1 MAPSMPW
8 MRAFYHI
15 GELVPATELLP
26 KLFCSH
32 KMATCQSP
40 FADSN
45 NTLQH
50 LRVCRT
56 LSKLIGIKPYE
67 IGRSNIISVYRLG
80 SLSF

>member
-15 GELVPATELLP
+15 GELASATELLP
-26 KLFCSH
+26 KLFCGH
-32 KMATCQSP
+32 KMTTFQSP

-50 LRVCRT
+50 LRVCHT
-56 LSKLIGIKPYE
+56 LSKLIGIKSYE
-67 IGRSNIISVYRLG
+67 IGRSNIILVYRLG